1 MFLSNIAFHPVQ
13 TTQTQKQGRIQ
24 FYWWPSLIVFNKVWT
39 IQIYMRVTKSL
50 AVGTSG
56 LLNFNTNC
64 FQRMFGHISL
74 DITWGWSSCNDDY
87 DDTVRGEA
95 TQICCD
101 VQDDEK
107 EMGIGSDNMMI
118 LDWTIWPDDI
128 GSDNMMILDWTIWPD
143 DIGSDNMKILDRT
156 IWQDSAG
163 KVVTAGWCH
172 LDS

>member
-64 FQRMFGHISL
+64 FERMFGHIRSWYNVGMIIL
-74 DITWGWSSCNDDY
+74 QWWLWRYSERRSNPDLLWRARRWEGNGYWIRQY
-87 DDTVRGEA
+87 DDIRLDNMTRRYWIGQYEN
-95 TQICCD
+95 
-101 VQDDEK
+101 
-107 EMGIGSDNMMI
+107 IGSDNMTR
-118 LDWTIWPDDI
+118 LDLTIWKYWI
-128 GSDNMMILDWTIWPD
+128 GQYEN
-143 DIGSDNMKILDRT
+143 IG
-156 IWQDSAG
+156 
-163 KVVTAGWCH
+163 
-172 LDS
+172 

>member
-64 FQRMFGHISL
+64 FERMFGHIRSWYNVGMIIL
-74 DITWGWSSCNDDY
+74 QWWLWRYSERRSNPDLLWRARRWEGNGYWIRQY
-87 DDTVRGEA
+87 DDIRLDNMTRRYWIGQYEN
-95 TQICCD
+95 
-101 VQDDEK
+101 
-107 EMGIGSDNMMI
+107 IGSDNMTR
-118 LDWTIWPDDI
+118 LD
-128 GSDNMMILDWTIWPD
+128 L
-143 DIGSDNMKILDRT
+143 T

-172 LDS
+172 LDF